1 MNQEAEV
8 VHMLLETFDKELHEK
23 TLRKEAFEDG
33 YNEGEAKERATGIR
47 NLITTLREVDF
58 PREIALEKLKE
69 KYGLSLEEAKSYLDK
84 YWK

>member
-8 VHMLLETFDKELHEK
+8 VHMLLGTFDKELHEK

-33 YNEGEAKERATGIR
+33 YNEGRKTGIR